1 MLKMAIQKNIK
12 NTAYK
17 ILTITEFDKFTK
29 EKIFLGTPLDIK
41 DGYIHMSSTKKQMER
56 VKQKYYKDQKI
67 YLLEIDLD
75 KLNNVKFEPISN
87 GDIYPHQYGE
97 LKLTD
102 IISSEII

>member
-12 NTAYK
+12 NIAYK
-17 ILTITEFDKFTK
+17 ILTVTEFEKFAKDKVF
-29 EKIFLGTPLDIK
+29 IGTPLDIK
-41 DGYIHMSSTKKQMER
+41 DGYIHMSSTKEQMER

-87 GDIYPHQYGE
+87 GDIYPHLYGD
-97 LKLTD
+97 LKID
-102 IISSEII
+102 DVISYKLK